1 MSPKDATKLRR
12 REVPAAPLAGAS
24 GGEMGRLIQTK
35 DWSGTPLGPL
45 ETWPQSQKTAVNLV
59 LNSQHPMW
67 LGWGP
72 ECTFLYNDAYLQVLG
87 AAKHPWALGRPAA
100 EVWAEIWDVCG
111 PLARK
116 VFQAGEASFVDHVRL
131 FLKRDGYLEET
142 FYSFSYSPIYDESG
156 QVAGLF
162 CPSNEIT
169 DRLLTERRLKT
180 LSELAARAYLEK
192 TTDAACHSAITTIAK
207 NPADIPFALLYLTDP
222 AHPSVTLKGAV
233 GVPRGDPEISPEI
246 VDVSHPGSCAWP
258 LDPVLGTA
266 TGRVVP
272 VDSYSILPIGLAQQR
287 LKEALVIP
295 VSAAGQ
301 EHPVSLLVVGV
312 SPGRPL
318 DREYRTF
325 FELVAGQV
333 GTAILSARAAEE
345 EKRRAEELAKL
356 DKEKTAFFSNVS
368 HEFRTPLTLLLGP
381 MEEALRSPG
390 HSLSGEQLEAAHR
403 NAVRLLKLVNTLLD
417 FSRIEAGRLDARFER
432 VDLGRVT
439 RELTGI
445 FRSAVERAGLRFT
458 VDIPDL
464 DSDVYVDPTMWEKIV
479 LNLLSNA
486 LKFTFE
492 GEIAVRLRAEGSKV
506 VLEIADTGIGIPG
519 TELSR
524 IFERKLGAGNSN
536 SRVGDLEHDLG
547 SLCAQADGDLAFK
560 GELQGIGEQ
569 IEDDLLPHRRI
580 DIDVGVEIRNVDRKA
595 QSCPLDGGA
604 EDARQFASHPAQVD
618 PLEAGVESPGLDAGE
633 IEQRID
639 KLEESDGIAMRG
651 FQLLAGERVARG
663 AEGLLH
669 RAQEQGQRG
678 AEFVAHV
685 GKEGRLLLVEL
696 RQLLRAAL
704 LLLGSPRA
712 EDRGADLTG
721 HQLEERPIFAVQRPA
736 GTDPDHQE
744 ADRMLLSGGGDR
756 DYQGFLEPLL
766 RQADRQNGIAVD
778 RDHAAGGGPQDGI
791 QRPGAGPG
799 VRDVDDLGTDLR
811 VAPGDPDGTL
821 QGHARMRGIGQIKQR
836 ERNVRRILRDRGYG
850 GMAGRVGRFLK
861 IRTGGKLGEGLQAA
875 LGQQAVGDLVAGA
888 EQAGHLA
895 RFVIDGTVGEGI
907 EGFLQVAV
915 ALQEEADV
923 VDEGRFARLEHLP
936 RQRSAD
942 VPDFRPDFCG
952 RPSQGPGV
960 LCRAQHLKIRVIIK
974 ERAFRSPA
982 QPHGMLGIQDQV
994 DGCLLTLGPGLQGSQ
1009 WGPAPVLRLNEPAH
1023 LPAGGAGKGCRGD
1036 LPSPKLGRI
1045 FGGH

>member
-301 EHPVSLLVVGV
+301 EHPVGLLVVGV

-524 IFERKLGAGNSN
+524 IFERFHRVQGARSRTHEGSGIGLALVQELVRMHGGTISAQSTVGKGTTFRVELATGKAHLPSGVGEGPARRELGSAGPPAFLAEAVSWSKTPSASAVPPSSKTPARILLADDNSDM
-536 SRVGDLEHDLG
+536 RDYVQRLLQGRWTVEAVGDGVQALARAREQPPDLI
-547 SLCAQADGDLAFK
+547 LT
-560 GELQGIGEQ
+560 
-569 IEDDLLPHRRI
+569 
-580 DIDVGVEIRNVDRKA
+580 DVMM
-595 QSCPLDGGA
+595 
-604 EDARQFASHPAQVD
+604 
-618 PLEAGVESPGLDAGE
+618 PGLDG
-633 IEQRID
+633 
-639 KLEESDGIAMRG
+639 
-651 FQLLAGERVARG
+651 
-663 AEGLLH
+663 
-669 RAQEQGQRG
+669 
-678 AEFVAHV
+678 
-685 GKEGRLLLVEL
+685 
-696 RQLLRAAL
+696 
-704 LLLGSPRA
+704 
-712 EDRGADLTG
+712 
-721 HQLEERPIFAVQRPA
+721 
-736 GTDPDHQE
+736 
-744 ADRMLLSGGGDR
+744 
-756 DYQGFLEPLL
+756 
-766 RQADRQNGIAVD
+766 
-778 RDHAAGGGPQDGI
+778 
-791 QRPGAGPG
+791 
-799 VRDVDDLGTDLR
+799 
-811 VAPGDPDGTL
+811 
-821 QGHARMRGIGQIKQR
+821 
-836 ERNVRRILRDRGYG
+836 
-850 GMAGRVGRFLK
+850 
-861 IRTGGKLGEGLQAA
+861 
-875 LGQQAVGDLVAGA
+875 
-888 EQAGHLA
+888 
-895 RFVIDGTVGEGI
+895 
-907 EGFLQVAV
+907 
-915 ALQEEADV
+915 
-923 VDEGRFARLEHLP
+923 
-936 RQRSAD
+936 
-942 VPDFRPDFCG
+942 
-952 RPSQGPGV
+952 
-960 LCRAQHLKIRVIIK
+960 
-974 ERAFRSPA
+974 
-982 QPHGMLGIQDQV
+982 
-994 DGCLLTLGPGLQGSQ
+994 
-1009 WGPAPVLRLNEPAH
+1009 
-1023 LPAGGAGKGCRGD
+1023 
-1036 LPSPKLGRI
+1036 
-1045 FGGH
+1045 